1 MIRVLLLTSALL
13 TLPALAAEP
22 PPGTHP
28 PTVTVITATRGM
40 VKETV
45 PIIGT
50 MVAREEVM
58 VSAQSDGLA
67 IVEILAEEGD
77 RVRAGQVLA
86 RLARDVL
93 DTSLAQ
99 NAAQIAR
106 AEASVAQAR
115 GNIAEAQANR
125 VQADAALARTRDL
138 VGSGAAS
145 RETFDQRQAAA
156 QTSAARLVASQA
168 ALQSAAADLALAQAQ
183 HREMLVRLAHT
194 DIAAPV
200 AGIVS
205 RRVARLGAISSLSGE
220 PLFRLIRDGEVEL
233 EADVPEVALAR
244 LRAGQPAQVFAAG
257 QPTPLAGQVRLV
269 SPEVNRTSRLG
280 RVRIALAAG
289 DVAHVAHVAIGS
301 FARAAIDVARRE
313 GVVVPLSAVL
323 SQPDGERVEVVRNG
337 VVETRAVRVG
347 VRDADRA
354 EIEDGLAVGD
364 QVIAV
369 SGSFVRGGD
378 RVTPVPA
385 APAPATTAAVVQ

>member
-1 MIRVLLLTSALL
+1 MIRRVFLATALL

-28 PTVTVITATRGM
+28 PTVTVIAATRG
-40 VKETV
+40 VVQETV
-45 PIIGT
+45 PVIGT

-99 NAAQIAR
+99 NAAQVAR

-156 QTSAARLVASQA
+156 QTAAARLVASQA

-183 HREMLVRLAHT
+183 HQEMLVRLAHT
-194 DIAAPV
+194 DITAPV

-257 QPTPLAGQVRLV
+257 QPAPLAGQVRLV

-289 DVAHVAHVAIGS
+289 DVAHVATGS

-347 VRDADRA
+347 VRDAELA

-364 QVIAV
+364 QVVAV

-385 APAPATTAAVVQ
+385 AVPPATTAAVVQ

>member
-1 MIRVLLLTSALL
+1 MIRTLLLTTVLL
-13 TLPALAAEP
+13 TAPALAAETS
-22 PPGTHP
+22 PGTHP
-28 PTVTVITATRGM
+28 PTITVITASRG
-40 VKETV
+40 VVTEAV

-67 IVEILAEEGD
+67 VVEILAEEGD

-93 DTSLAQ
+93 DASLAQ
-99 NAAQIAR
+99 NAAQVAR

-138 VGSGAAS
+138 IGSGAAS
-145 RETFDQRQAAA
+145 RETFDQRQASALTA
-156 QTSAARLVASQA
+156 AARMIASQA
-168 ALQSAAADLALAQAQ
+168 GLQSAAADLALAQAQ
-183 HREMLVRLAHT
+183 HQEMLVRLAHT
-194 DIAAPV
+194 DIVAPV

-205 RRVARLGAISSLSGE
+205 RRVARLGAMSSLSGDA
-220 PLFRLIRDGEVEL
+220 LFRLIRDGEVEL
-233 EADVPEVALAR
+233 EADVPEVALSR
-244 LRAGQPAQVFAAG
+244 LRAGQPTQVFAAG
-257 QPTPLAGQVRLV
+257 NTAPLAGQVRLV
-269 SPEVNRTSRLG
+269 SPEVNRASRLG
-280 RVRIALAAG
+280 RVRISLAAG
-289 DVAHVAHVAIGS
+289 DVAHVATGS

-323 SQPDGERVEVVRNG
+323 SRPEGERVEVVRDG

-347 VRDADRA
+347 ARDADQA
-354 EIEDGLAVGD
+354 EIEGGLAVGD

-378 RVTPVPA
+378 RVTPVPV
-385 APAPATTAAVVQ
+385 AAVAAVQ